1 MVITPHDSF
10 VTNLPIC
17 FEKEAVV
24 IVHVSPL
31 HPLLAGIKSINLQR
45 LCKMGVG
52 SFTSKD
58 KPATNIFNNI
68 FNDYYPI

>member
-1 MVITPHDSF
+1 MCDLSFTDHSLLLSEKVSGFITVQYNSH
-10 VTNLPIC
+10 LIMYLL
-17 FEKEAVV
+17 
-24 IVHVSPL
+24 PL

-58 KPATNIFNNI
+58 KPATNIFK
-68 FNDYYPI
+68 